1 MSDAATSR
9 SSLPLAAARQIIL
22 QVGQQRFVTT
32 CETLAAES
40 SFFASL
46 LSGRWDNALVDDS
59 YFIDVDPSLFE
70 HILRYLRRGVLPV
83 FYDMHKGHDY
93 ALYLALLE
101 EAKYFQIPRLQEWL
115 ENKRYLRALMVE
127 CSVEEVEGVGCLST
141 TRATDE
147 YVEYYPGWGTK
158 KVYVCPRGIFI
169 HRGKPA
175 SGKNEAIV
183 RLLAEREEVES
194 FWQIG
199 TMSMSEDK

>member
-158 KVYVCPRGIFI
+158 KV
-169 HRGKPA
+169 GKPGA
-175 SGKNEAIV
+175 CGRDCRKTQGDADDIYEEEAV
-183 RLLAEREEVES
+183 SRTLLVKKQVVFDIQACLAG
-194 FWQIG
+194 W
-199 TMSMSEDK
+199 